1 MVTSKIIHTFK
12 CLLITGQFS
21 LVMLIQINVSMN
33 LKCVVVIIMFF
44 FLVHQKVI
52 RPVFLLMSHDDFSKR
67 NKKEKQELNHSVR
80 SPHKS
85 ITFLVGLF
93 SLI

>member
-1 MVTSKIIHTFK
+1 MVTSKIIHTYE

-33 LKCVVVIIMFF
+33 LKCVIVIIMFF

-52 RPVFLLMSHDDFSKR
+52 RPVFLLTSHDDFSKR
-67 NKKEKQELNHSVR
+67 NKKEKQELNHSV
-80 SPHKS
+80 
-85 ITFLVGLF
+85 
-93 SLI
+93 